1 MGLMRIR
8 HRNVTLI
15 FANRSHNVLPSSQLL
30 ANRIEADIIEMMRS
44 LRTWPPVKPLDW
56 LVTSIRWVW
65 IAVLPIIAGLT
76 DVMSQNLALI
86 LIGWT
91 LISFLATLVYAT
103 GWRPPAVEAGVVIA
117 DLVLAVAAV
126 HYTGMQSSPLWWSL
140 LIAVVSIGLRFGV
153 KAVLLVTASGA
164 VSAVVMIAVTTVS
177 SPWLIGTLSLQAF
190 VVVIA
195 GGLLGWFASFVRA
208 RAIAMEHSQTREQD
222 KLHQLERER
231 SRAIFRMAAA
241 LNATLSYEEVL
252 EKALDLGAR
261 TLARSSHEDNQLV
274 SALLLFSEDQL
285 RVASARRL
293 THADWRASFPCQEG
307 VIQKALSSG
316 NAQIIQSPASDPELG
331 LLAAIQASAVALCI
345 PLTAGPE
352 TYGVLIFAHR
362 DAGYLTEE
370 RVELLQAIGEQA
382 MIALENAR
390 LYQDLLKDK
399 DLITEIQEEARKQ
412 LARDL
417 HDGPTQSVAAIAM
430 RLNYARRLMERDPS
444 ATANE
449 LEKVESI
456 ARRTTKEIRHMLF
469 TLRPLILETQGL
481 VAALQQ
487 LAVKMRDTHEQDVY
501 VELDDEFDKDLDMGT
516 QAVLFYIAEE
526 AVNNARKHA
535 QAEHIWIRLKQKNDL
550 VHLEVEDDGV
560 GFNVGSVDADYEQ
573 RGSLGMVSM
582 RERAELV
589 NGALRVESSEGK
601 GTRIKVLVPLNEE
614 SAEQLQQAGTAD

>member
-1 MGLMRIR
+1 M
-8 HRNVTLI
+8 
-15 FANRSHNVLPSSQLL
+15 
-30 ANRIEADIIEMMRS
+30 
-44 LRTWPPVKPLDW
+44 KPLDW
-56 LVTSIRWVW
+56 LVVSARWVCLS
-65 IAVLPIIAGLT
+65 VLSIIAGLT
-76 DVMSQNLALI
+76 GVMSPNLAFV

-91 LISFLATLVYAT
+91 FLSFLASLADAT
-103 GWRPPAVEAGVVIA
+103 GWRPEFLQAVVVVA
-117 DLVLAVAAV
+117 DLGFAVASVAV
-126 HYTGMQSSPLWWSL
+126 TGMLTSPLWWAL
-140 LIAVVSIGLRFGV
+140 LIAAISIGLRFGT
-153 KAVLLVTASGA
+153 KTVLLASVTGAIAAAAMIILTTASGPWVLLPLTLQA
-164 VSAVVMIAVTTVS
+164 LAVV
-177 SPWLIGTLSLQAF
+177 LS
-190 VVVIA
+190 
-195 GGLLGWFASFVRA
+195 GGILGWFAGLVRV
-208 RAIAMEHSQTREQD
+208 RAIAMEHSQAQEQD
-222 KLHQLERER
+222 EFYQLERER
-231 SRAIFRMAAA
+231 LQAIFRMAAA

-261 TLARSSHEDNQLV
+261 TLARSGPEDNQLV

-307 VIQKALSSG
+307 VIQRALSSG
-316 NAQIIQSPASDPELG
+316 DAQIIQSPASDPELG
-331 LLAAIQASAVALCI
+331 LLAALQASEVALCI

-362 DAGYLTEE
+362 DADYLTEE
-370 RVELLQAIGEQA
+370 RVEVLQAIGEQA

-390 LYQDLLKDK
+390 LFRDLLKEK
-399 DLITEIQEEARKQ
+399 ELITEIQEEARKQ

-444 ATANE
+444 ATVSE
-449 LEKVESI
+449 LEKVEGI

-487 LAVKMRDTHEQDVY
+487 LAVKMRETHDQDVY
-501 VELDDEFDKDLDMGT
+501 VELDEELDENLEMGT

-535 QAEHIWIRLKQKNDL
+535 EAEHIWVRLKQQKDL
-550 VHLEVEDDGV
+550 IHLEIEDDGV

-589 NGALRVESSEGK
+589 NGALHVESAEGK
-601 GTRIKVLVPLNEE
+601 GTRIRVFVPISSEGPDQIQEL
-614 SAEQLQQAGTAD
+614 STAE

>member
-1 MGLMRIR
+1 ME
-8 HRNVTLI
+8 V
-15 FANRSHNVLPSSQLL
+15 
-30 ANRIEADIIEMMRS
+30 
-44 LRTWPPVKPLDW
+44 
-56 LVTSIRWVW
+56 
-65 IAVLPIIAGLT
+65 
-76 DVMSQNLALI
+76 
-86 LIGWT
+86 
-91 LISFLATLVYAT
+91 
-103 GWRPPAVEAGVVIA
+103 GVVVV
-117 DLVLAVAAV
+117 DLVLAVATV

-140 LIAVVSIGLRFGV
+140 LIAVVSVGLRFGI
-153 KAVLLVTASGA
+153 KAVLLATTIGAIAS
-164 VSAVVMIAVTTVS
+164 VVIIVLTTPS
-177 SPWLIGTLSLQAF
+177 SSLHIGTLALQSLF
-190 VVVIA
+190 VVLA
-195 GGLLGWFASFVRA
+195 GCLLGWFAGFVRA
-208 RAIAMEHSQTREQD
+208 RAIAMEHSQAQELD
-222 KLHQLERER
+222 KAHQLERER

-307 VIQKALSSG
+307 VIQQALTSG

-331 LLAAIQASAVALCI
+331 LLAALQSSEVALCI

-362 DAGYLTEE
+362 DADYLTEE
-370 RVELLQAIGEQA
+370 RIELLQAIGEQA

-390 LYQDLLKDK
+390 LYRDLLKEK
-399 DLITEIQEEARKQ
+399 ELITEIGEEARKQ

-430 RLNYARRLMERDPS
+430 RINYARRLMERDPS
-444 ATANE
+444 ATVSE
-449 LEKVESI
+449 LEKVENI

-487 LAVKMRDTHEQDVY
+487 LAIKMRDTHDQDVY
-501 VELDDEFDKDLDMGT
+501 VELDDELDETLDMGT

-535 QAEHIWIRLKQKNDL
+535 EAEHIWVRLKQQQAL
-550 VHLEVEDDGV
+550 IHLEIEDDGV

-589 NGALRVESSEGK
+589 NGALRVESAEGRGTHIRVSVPRSSEDSNRGQE
-601 GTRIKVLVPLNEE
+601 LSP
-614 SAEQLQQAGTAD
+614 AD